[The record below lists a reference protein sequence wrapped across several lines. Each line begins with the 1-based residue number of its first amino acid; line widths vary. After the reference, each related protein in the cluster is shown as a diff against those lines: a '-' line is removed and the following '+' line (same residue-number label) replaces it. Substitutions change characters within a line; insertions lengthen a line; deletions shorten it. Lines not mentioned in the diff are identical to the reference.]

1 MAVIRLYPR
10 SNLTDPIIIERPCF
24 ADWLREMGGLPDGY
38 RIYSGAVAASTDIT
52 EQLYENPELMLECND
67 AGYVTEPVVNGKQ
80 IKDPAYRAWSRM
92 LERAYSA
99 RFHENNPTYINVTV
113 CNEWHSFR
121 SFRNWWLANYR
132 DGWQIDK
139 DMLSVGNREYGP
151 DLCMYVP
158 QWLNSFTI
166 DCGASRGE
174 FPIGVYLHVKSGK
187 YISMCSNPVTG
198 NKKYLGLFSSPSAAY
213 KAWLQY
219 KLELADQLK
228 AEMDSI
234 DKRIYPNVVTIIK
247 AAV

>member
-1 MAVIRLYPR
+1 MTKVEL
-10 SNLTDPIIIERPCF
+10 SLWIEAR
-24 ADWLREMGGLPDGY
+24 Y
-38 RIYSGAVAASTDIT
+38 KTNTASTSKRK
-52 EQLYENPELMLECND
+52 LMYGVGVND
-67 AGYVTEPVVNGKQ
+67 VGYVTEPVVNGKQ
-80 IKDPAYRAWSRM
+80 IRDPAYRAWSRM
-92 LERAYSA
+92 LERAYSE
-99 RFHENNPTYINVTV
+99 RFHENNPTYTNATV
-113 CNEWHSFR
+113 CKEWHSFR

-198 NKKYLGLFSSPSAAY
+198 KRNYLGLFSTPEQAY
-213 KAWLQY
+213 SAWLKC
-219 KLELADQLK
+219 KLNIAIELK